1 MNNNNMIDCPCCNEK
16 KQNLNTSV
24 RYVDVK
30 FKSEENQ
37 ELFNNRKLILCTN
50 CNFSY
55 SLPFLSEVNLNDFY
69 YNSFPKRRLRSME
82 INAKKS
88 FSFNLISLQRI
99 FFASAFLKSKEK
111 LNILDFGGGDG
122 TNAQQIKNLL
132 PNADVKICDNKIYQ
146 NIWKVRNV
154 NFKDLDDYDDKS
166 IDFFFSSHTFEHIN
180 ANDLNSLLYKI
191 KKKLSNEAIIYIEV
205 PNDNFIDFKDKEKI
219 NEGVHVCH
227 FSKDSL
233 SKLVSKYFQII
244 DINTRG
250 EKRKLYEDED
260 NYKNFSK
267 EKNILFRDRLKQ
279 FFEKIKILNFVHKI
293 LNFYY
298 LYFHKINHHKKLVSD
313 KFFHKTKDDNGSII
327 ALIARNS

>member
-24 RYVDVK
+24 RYVNVK
-30 FKSEENQ
+30 FKLEENL

-55 SLPFLSEVNLNDFY
+55 SLPFLSEDNLNDFY

-99 FFASAFLKSKEK
+99 FFASAFLKPKEK

-132 PNADVKICDNKIYQ
+132 PDADVKICDNKIYQ
-146 NIWKVRNV
+146 NIWKFRNV

-180 ANDLNSLLYKI
+180 ACDLNSLLFKI
-191 KKKLSNEAIIYIEV
+191 KKKLSNNAIIYIEV
-205 PNDNFIDFKDKEKI
+205 PNDNFINFKDKEKI
-219 NEGVHVCH
+219 NEGVHLCH

-233 SKLVSKYFQII
+233 NKLVSKYFEIV

-250 EKRKLYEDED
+250 GKRKLTEDHI
-260 NYKNFSK
+260 KNLSK
-267 EKNILFRDRLKQ
+267 VKNNLLRD
-279 FFEKIKILNFVHKI
+279 KIKIFLKKTKI
-293 LNFYY
+293 IKYIYKIFDLYY
-298 LYFHKINHHKKLVSD
+298 LYFHKIDHHKKLISD
-313 KFFHKTKDDNGSII
+313 KYFNKTDECDGSII
-327 ALIARNS
+327 SLVAKNID